1 MGTVGK
7 RLCKGTK
14 WQIKFSLRLNIYC
27 IYLVRKEE
35 MILKKMF
42 SLYSA
47 LMVLETKVYSSEKSV
62 KLLNLYKQFES
73 MLLNYS
79 ELRKGTKE
87 EIRQG
92 SLSQLLSSS
101 WNRSGYC

>member
-1 MGTVGK
+1 
-7 RLCKGTK
+7 
-14 WQIKFSLRLNIYC
+14 
-27 IYLVRKEE
+27 

-42 SLYSA
+42 SLYGA

-62 KLLNLYKQFES
+62 KLLNLYKQFEN

-92 SLSQLLSSS
+92 TIETKRDMK
-101 WNRSGYC
+101 WAYRGR